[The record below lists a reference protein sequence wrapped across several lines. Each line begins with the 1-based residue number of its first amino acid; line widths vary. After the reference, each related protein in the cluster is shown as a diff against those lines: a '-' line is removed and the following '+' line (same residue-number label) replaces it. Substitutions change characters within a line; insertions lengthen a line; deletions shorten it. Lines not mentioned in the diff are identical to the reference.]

1 MEARAALTVTHHPN
15 QLLTPHLR
23 HSAQIE
29 ADELVRFKLRTCADE
44 IDAALNAFTF
54 APSSAALSQLQGV
67 WAAGVRALGN
77 AGASRHVNTTPET
90 PK

>member
-1 MEARAALTVTHHPN
+1 MHHPN
-15 QLLTPHLR
+15 QPLPAQLR

-44 IDAALNAFTF
+44 IDLALSAFVF

-67 WAAGVRALGN
+67 WAAGVRVLGS
-77 AGASRHVNTTPET
+77 AGNSRHVNSTPT
-90 PK
+90 AT